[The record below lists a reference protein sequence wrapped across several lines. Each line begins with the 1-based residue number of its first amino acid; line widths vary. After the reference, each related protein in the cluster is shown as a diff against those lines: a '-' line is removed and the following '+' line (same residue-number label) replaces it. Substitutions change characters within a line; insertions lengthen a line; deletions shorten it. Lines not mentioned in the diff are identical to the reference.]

1 MIVGITTAIRIV
13 VLPGD
18 GIGPEVTEAARRVL
32 DVAAGRVG
40 LRLDFVEELVG
51 GASVDAFGVA
61 LRPQTMRMCKTLDA
75 IQIRFVGGAQRD
87 VGGPQ
92 SPPGTTAG
100 VLALRK

>member
-1 MIVGITTAIRIV
+1 MIVGMTTAARIV

-51 GASVDAFGVA
+51 GASVDALGVA
-61 LRPQTMRMCKTLDA
+61 VRPEALRMCKSADA
-75 IQIRFVGGAQRD
+75 ILFGAVGGTKRD
-87 VGGPQ
+87 HASPQ
-92 SPPGTTAG
+92 HT
-100 VLALRK
+100 LRAVSG